1 MGQAGSKTTRGL
13 KTIKPKERE
22 GKRMYLY
29 VSSPTQCESLSIYR
43 ALP

>member
-13 KTIKPKERE
+13 KNMKAKERE
-22 GKRMYLY
+22 GQRVYLY
-29 VSSPTQCESLSIYR
+29 VSGPTQCESLSIYR